1 MLKRTLHFGSPAYL
15 RAQNKQLVIEL
26 PDKKET
32 HTVHIEDIGVVV
44 LENPQ
49 ITISH
54 AALSLLLENNAAVI
68 TCNDTFHPNG
78 LFLPLEGNYL
88 QSERFRHQ
96 HGASLP
102 LKKQLW
108 QQTVMAKISNQ
119 ALLLKTQ
126 GQNMEPM
133 LRWAGLVKSGDTEN
147 LEARAAAY
155 YWTRVFPL
163 IPDFCR
169 ERSGEPPNNMLNYGY
184 AILRACTARSLV
196 AAGLL
201 PTMGI
206 HHHNR
211 YNSYCLADDIM
222 EPYRPFVDML
232 VAEMTE
238 WENPPEFLE
247 KKHKEQLLKLLQLD
261 VGIEGK
267 TSPLMLALQTTSTSL
282 THCFAGD
289 SRKISYP
296 TLKI

>member
-15 RAQNKQLVIEL
+15 RVQNKQLVVEL

-54 AALSLLLENNAAVI
+54 SALSLLLENNAAVI
-68 TCNDTFHPNG
+68 TCNNSYLPNG

-96 HGASLP
+96 QGASLP

-108 QQTVMAKISNQ
+108 QQTVIAKINNQ
-119 ALLLKTQ
+119 ALLLSSQ
-126 GQNMEPM
+126 GQAIEPM
-133 LRWAGLVKSGDTEN
+133 LRWAGLVKSGDPEN
-147 LEARAAAY
+147 LEARAAAF
-155 YWTRVFPL
+155 YWTKVFPQ
-163 IPDFCR
+163 IPAFCR
-169 ERSGEPPNNMLNYGY
+169 DRSGVPPNNMLNYGY
-184 AILRACTARSLV
+184 AILRACTARSLT

-211 YNSYCLADDIM
+211 YNAYCLADDIM

-238 WENPPEFLE
+238 RECPPEILE

-261 VGIEGK
+261 VYIEGK
-267 TSPLMLALQTTSTSL
+267 TSPLMLALQATSISL
-282 THCFAGD
+282 TRCFAGD
-289 SRKISYP
+289 SRKITYP
-296 TLKI
+296 ALKL